1 MSERTKTIAA
11 VVVSLVAVS
20 VIAAGLLASPV
31 AAPTAQD
38 RVASLSAAI
47 KCPFCNGE
55 SLADSGSGVAADYR
69 ALIAERVSD
78 GATDDQIRAEFADKF
93 GDSYILDTST
103 SGWSVALWVIPII
116 ALVGG
121 GIAIVLF
128 RRSSR
133 ADEPRKESDGI
144 SGRAVAG
151 SVVVGLAIVVIGVF
165 AVTSLSSGTSDG
177 LEGVAAA
184 VVDGD
189 GSVDL
194 SEITNEQMEAVV
206 AENPDVVG
214 MRLALARRYF
224 EEGNFEKALDHYFE
238 VLDREQHPEALANVG
253 WMTYLSDRPDVAVGY
268 VEQALVHRPD
278 YLAAKWFLSNI
289 YVTLGRSSEAVPF
302 LTEVAESDDAP
313 TEVKDAALVLMQ
325 QIEATQ

>member
-1 MSERTKTIAA
+1 MSERNKTIS
-11 VVVSLVAVS
+11 VIVISLVAIS
-20 VIAAGLLASPV
+20 IIAAGLLSSPA
-31 AAPTAQD
+31 AAPTAED

-78 GATDDQIRAEFADKF
+78 GATDDEIRAEFAARF

-103 SGWSVALWVIPII
+103 SGWSIALWVIPLV

-121 GIAIVLF
+121 GIAVLLF
-128 RRSSR
+128 RRSS
-133 ADEPRKESDGI
+133 AAEEPAEQTGGI

-151 SVVVGLAIVVIGVF
+151 SVVVGLSVVVIGIF
-165 AVTSLSSGTSDG
+165 AVTSLSSGTSEG
-177 LEGVAAA
+177 AEGVVGA
-184 VVDGD
+184 VVSGD
-189 GSVDL
+189 GPVDL
-194 SEITNEQMEAVV
+194 STITNEQMEAVV

-224 EEGNFEKALDHYFE
+224 EEGTFDKALDHYFE

-253 WMTYLSDRPDVAVGY
+253 WMTYLSDRPDIAVGY
-268 VEQALVHRPD
+268 VEQALVRRPD

-289 YVTLGRSSEAVPF
+289 YVTLGRPLDAVP
-302 LTEVAESDDAP
+302 LLVDVAGSAETPAD
-313 TEVKDAALVLMQ
+313 VKDAALQLMQ
-325 QIEATQ
+325 QIDDAP